1 MTIEVS
7 GSQLAALVRG
17 DAIMIGPTK
26 RVITLDDGPF
36 VVSGG
41 PGSGH
46 RGHAG
51 RPGEVGGSLPGTSL
65 PTEYDTPEI
74 REQIARGRK
83 LGVEYILGPENSAD
97 FLAGVW
103 QRFQENRVVPPPD
116 ILKKMEEAGLFDD
129 TYESVRN
136 GWYEKLA
143 AIPQV
148 KVWFV
153 EKVMKQVNQTV
164 EDFGIENPPPVL
176 IRWQIL
182 RDDNTAAQY
191 FGDKYDSNN
200 AYIGIWQSND
210 LSGWHHLGPDE
221 RDAALTSQY
230 FENSIQGTYIHEYGH
245 HELDNNSKFA
255 NAVINA
261 EVVIETHKN
270 EVRYNISDYAVER
283 PVEMAAE
290 AYSIY
295 RHPRYDEF
303 PERAR
308 QLIEH
313 ILFAGDPNDDPF
325 TD

>member
-1 MTIEVS
+1 MTLYFTEINLQREPLTPDELNRVEQSLIIGRHHIE
-7 GSQLAALVRG
+7 R
-17 DAIMIGPTK
+17 
-26 RVITLDDGPF
+26 
-36 VVSGG
+36 GG

-51 RPGEVGGSLPGTSL
+51 RPGEVGGSLPGMSL
-65 PTEYDTPEI
+65 PMEYDTLEI
-74 REQIARGRK
+74 REQIVRGRK
-83 LGVEYILGPENSAD
+83 LGVEYILGPENAAD
-97 FLAGVW
+97 FLAEVW

-143 AIPQV
+143 AIPQA

-153 EKVMKQVNQTV
+153 EKVMKQVNQAV

-176 IRWQIL
+176 IRWHIL
-182 RDDNTAAQY
+182 NRDDSGAAQY

-200 AYIGIWQSND
+200 AYIGIWQSNE
-210 LSGWHHLGPDE
+210 LSGWYHLGPDE

-261 EVVIETHKN
+261 EAVIETHKN
-270 EVRYNISDYAVER
+270 AIRYNISDYAIER
-283 PVEMAAE
+283 PVELAAE

-295 RHPRYDEF
+295 RHPRYEEF
-303 PERAR
+303 PERTR
-308 QLIEH
+308 QLIDH